1 MQIPWD
7 ELTKKDR
14 DTKESQEVK
23 SLIEKQREHLREE
36 YIKLEEQKNNMY
48 VASPAGKLYVHTPSN
63 FYENDKNLRGVSS
76 PLNFKAKMKPDTE
89 FSDNYSKF
97 SNKK

>member
-1 MQIPWD
+1 M
-7 ELTKKDR
+7 
-14 DTKESQEVK
+14 K

-36 YIKLEEQKNNMY
+36 YMKLEEQKNNMY
-48 VASPAGKLYVHTPSN
+48 VTSPAGKLYVHTPSN
-63 FYENDKNLRGVSS
+63 FYESDKNLRGVSS
-76 PLNFKAKMKPDTE
+76 PLNFKTKIKADTE